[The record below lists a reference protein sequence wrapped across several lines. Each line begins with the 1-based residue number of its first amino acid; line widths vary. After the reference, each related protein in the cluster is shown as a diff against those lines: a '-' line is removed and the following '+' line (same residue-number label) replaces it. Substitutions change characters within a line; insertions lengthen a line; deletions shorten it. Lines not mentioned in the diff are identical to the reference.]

1 MPSLVTKGLSVS
13 YGGVKALEGVGLE
26 VPEGKLVGLIG
37 PNGAGKTT
45 CIDALTGFARCR
57 GTVRLGDVELTGLP
71 AYKRARL
78 GMSRTFQSQEL
89 FTDLTVRE
97 NLLTAAHPPRWW
109 EIFVDLVLP
118 PKEKI
123 SGAVEDAIE
132 LLGLQDLLPYDPSEL
147 SLGQQKLVSVG
158 RSLAAGPQ
166 FLLLD
171 EPAAG
176 LDTDSTKEFGKLLR
190 RIVERGIGTL
200 LVDHDMGLV
209 LTACDYV
216 YVLEFGKII
225 AEGTPAQIRTDPA
238 VVQAYLGK
246 QTLPEDF
253 EQDAQQLLH
262 AGARGE
268 GDDDV

>member
-1 MPSLVTKGLSVS
+1 MPSLVTSGLSVS
-13 YGGVKALEGVGLE
+13 YGGVKALDGVNLE
-26 VPEGKLVGLIG
+26 IPEGKLVGLIG

-57 GTVRLGDVELTGLP
+57 GTVRLGDVDLTGLP

-89 FTDLTVRE
+89 FSDLTVRE
-97 NLLTAAHPPRWW
+97 NLLTAAQRPRWW
-109 EIFVDLVLP
+109 EILVDLVLP
-118 PKEKI
+118 PNEKV
-123 SGAVEDAIE
+123 SGNVEDAIE
-132 LLGLQDLLPYDPSEL
+132 LLGLQDLLSEDPSEL
-147 SLGQQKLVSVG
+147 SLGQQKLISVG
-158 RSLAAGPQ
+158 RGLAAGPH

-176 LDTDSTKEFGKLLR
+176 LDTDSTREFGKLLR

-225 AEGTPAQIRTDPA
+225 AEGTPTQIRTDPA
-238 VVQAYLGK
+238 VVRAYLGK

-253 EQDAQQLLH
+253 SHDADLLLQTRTSGDQD
-262 AGARGE
+262 
-268 GDDDV
+268 DI